1 MSLKMQRG
9 IKIGDPMGSPINLV
23 DETLR
28 GSVRA
33 MAKLIT
39 LVENEMPGAL
49 EALKKLYP
57 QTGRA
62 YTIGITGPSGSGKS
76 TLTDRL
82 TKELRKGKYTVGILA
97 VDPSSPFSG
106 GALLGDRLR
115 MQEITN
121 DEDVFVRS
129 MATRGTLGGLSRST
143 GDAIKIL
150 DAFGKDFILIETVG
164 VGQDEVDI
172 VKTADTTLLVSVP
185 GLGDDIQA
193 LKAGIM
199 EIGDVFAVN
208 KADREGAD
216 RVATELTMMLDMKRS
231 AQAWNPPIVKT
242 VATQGSGISELR
254 DRIFEHRKFLMDGD
268 GLRQKRLDR
277 IRGEVMNLIERE
289 ISGRVHRVIKT
300 DGSFEDCLAQIQ
312 NRQKDPY
319 SYAQELTAPI
329 LQYFQSC
336 REDGTHA

>member
-1 MSLKMQRG
+1 
-9 IKIGDPMGSPINLV
+9 MGSPMNLV
-23 DETLR
+23 DEALR

-33 MAKLIT
+33 VAKLIT

-57 QTGRA
+57 ETGRG

-82 TKELRKGKYTVGILA
+82 TKELRKENYTIGIIA
-97 VDPSSPFSG
+97 VDPSSPFTG
-106 GALLGDRLR
+106 GALLGDRVR
-115 MQEITN
+115 MQEITS
-121 DEDVFVRS
+121 DENVFVRS

-172 VKTADTTLLVSVP
+172 VKTADTTVLVSVP

-199 EIGDVFAVN
+199 EIGDILVVN

-216 RVATELTMMLDMKRS
+216 RLAAELSLMLDIKRPP
-231 AQAWNPPIVKT
+231 QAWIPPIVKT
-242 VATQGSGISELR
+242 VATRGSGILELR
-254 DRIFEHRKFLMDGD
+254 ESIFAHRKFLMDGG
-268 GLRQKRLDR
+268 GLEQKRMDR
-277 IRGEVMNLIERE
+277 IREEITSLIERE
-289 ISGRVHRVIKT
+289 ISSWVHKMMKT
-300 DGSFEDCLAQIQ
+300 DGNFEDCLQQIQ
-312 NRQKDPY
+312 TRKKDPY
-319 SYAQELTAPI
+319 SYAQELTGPI
-329 LQYFQSC
+329 LEYFRSG
-336 REDGTHA
+336 RKDGTCA